1 MSSFDHDLNVRIEKE
16 FTKHGWQ
23 QIAKGP
29 ITFYQRPLSSSAY
42 ERMVRSKK
50 VTISKSIKSIQEI
63 KRLLKLFIH
72 EG

>member
-29 ITFYQRPLSSSAY
+29 ITFYQRPLSISAY

-50 VTISKSIKSIQEI
+50 VTTSKRRKGIQAMKRFLKS
-63 KRLLKLFIH
+63 FIH
-72 EG
+72 KG